1 MISRWMPIV
10 ITARPFASAV
20 VPRCLANWGST
31 RIVSDAPGIWVQR
44 IGFPISMSEVT
55 YWALAAGASRAAS
68 VYGAGVASHGG
79 GANG

>member
-1 MISRWMPIV
+1 M
-10 ITARPFASAV
+10 
-20 VPRCLANWGST
+20 
-31 RIVSDAPGIWVQR
+31 VSDAPGLWGQR

-55 YWALAAGASRAAS
+55 VWALAAGASRAAS